1 MNTKVKQSLADKERL
16 RIQNSVQD
24 KTSFIG
30 RNVALNYLLLYFL
43 YPIAAIYSAFTG
55 GSALLVYIQSITN
68 HFTAAITLTV
78 LVAIVIEVAKYFFGN
93 AVSDD
98 VRQHVWTESTNH
110 VTAFVLKSVAFVGV
124 FAFSVTLSLTGAP
137 DVAQDYRET
146 TTPVDVRL
154 VNLDSINAYY
164 DAQIGAER
172 DDIAAGGKMTWK
184 GAIIAD
190 GRAVIKTAKANISEY
205 ETKRTMA
212 INEAQATNTETIKE
226 YDSETAKAG
235 NWLTGFAGLGEAL
248 AIIILLF
255 VGNYQSGAE
264 KEVLE
269 VVAPPSTNSQST
281 GAVTAIPSNQ
291 PFSQNSVQNPNRRPI
306 GFEIPNSSSYNDGR
320 YNDEQ
325 PNSEATAK
333 TKSEAKYP
341 IGQCAQC
348 GSDYEKTVWN
358 KKYCS
363 DECKFEYHAER
374 NNGQRFNIKR
384 YQSKK

>member
-1 MNTKVKQSLADKERL
+1 MSKVKQNLVDKERL

-55 GSALLVYIQSITN
+55 GSALLVYIRSITN
-68 HFTAAITLTV
+68 HFTAALTLTV

-98 VRQHVWTESTNH
+98 VRQHVWTESSNH
-110 VTAFVLKSVAFVGV
+110 VTAFVLKAVAFVGV
-124 FAFSVTLSLTGAP
+124 FAFSITLSLTGAP
-137 DVAQDYRET
+137 DVATEYREAS
-146 TTPVDVRL
+146 TPVGIHL

-164 DAQIGAER
+164 DAQIAAER
-172 DDIAAGGKMTWK
+172 EDISAGEKMTWK

-190 GRAVIKTAKANISEY
+190 GRTVIKTAKTNIQDY
-205 ETKRTMA
+205 ETKRSSA
-212 INEAQATNTETIKE
+212 INGAQATNNETIKE
-226 YDSETAKAG
+226 YDSDTAKAG

-264 KEVLE
+264 KEVLS
-269 VVAPPSTNSQST
+269 VAAVPTTNGQSSA
-281 GAVTAIPSNQ
+281 AVTTIPTNQ

-306 GFEIPNSSSYNDGR
+306 GFEIPDSGRYNGGS

-325 PNSEATAK
+325 TTANPNDK
-333 TKSEAKYP
+333 AKYP

-348 GSDYEKTVWN
+348 GNDYEKTVWN

-374 NNGQRFNIKR
+374 NNGQRFNVKR